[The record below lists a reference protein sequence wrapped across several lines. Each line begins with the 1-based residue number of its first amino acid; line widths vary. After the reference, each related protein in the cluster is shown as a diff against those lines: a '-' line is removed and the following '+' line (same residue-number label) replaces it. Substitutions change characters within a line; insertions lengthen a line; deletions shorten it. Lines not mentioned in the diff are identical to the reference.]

1 MPGPVLL
8 TSARSFPHVV
18 CRGAFCPV
26 FCVKLQPPLCKMTV
40 CAIEGRAQPEPVS
53 CLLAGLVLTLF
64 ITAFLRPGLT
74 TKHWLTPSA
83 TRAVRGHLDTDRV
96 CVSKDFSKKATIK
109 DYPLNAMPGL
119 S

>member
-1 MPGPVLL
+1 M
-8 TSARSFPHVV
+8 FY
-18 CRGAFCPV
+18 
-26 FCVKLQPPLCKMTV
+26 VKLQPPLCRVTA

-74 TKHWLTPSA
+74 TKHWLTPGE
-83 TRAVRGHLDTDRV
+83 TWAVRGHLDVDRM
-96 CVSKDFSKKATIK
+96 CVSKDFSKKATVK
-109 DYPLNAMPGL
+109 DYPLNAMPGV